1 MNPRDKRWQEW
12 LENENYNTPP
22 PRIQPRKSDF
32 IFHNYGTL
40 IQPLFIPVLPGSIQS
55 VSSCHFHHDHP
66 CGSSARY
73 RKIKARPYRSS
84 PSVRVWPYPSGIYP
98 PVFPFFGTPE
108 EIGHLGNSPYQD
120 ELTEFMP
127 CGQPGI
133 LLGQIIPEEISSLIL
148 DLEHEKMQRKDAMHN
163 AHGGAGGQTTIL
175 VDDSF
180 LKNGKNS

>member
-1 MNPRDKRWQEW
+1 MEPWFNRYLYRFCLVQFKQV
-12 LENENYNTPP
+12 LSGFLT
-22 PRIQPRKSDF
+22 
-32 IFHNYGTL
+32 TV
-40 IQPLFIPVLPGSIQS
+40 PLFVRL

-66 CGSSARY
+66 CGSARY
-73 RKIKARPYRSS
+73 RKIKARPYRTS

-133 LLGQIIPEEISSLIL
+133 LLGQIIPEEISTLIL
-148 DLEHEKMQRKDAMHN
+148 DLEHEKMQRKDS
-163 AHGGAGGQTTIL
+163 GAQTTIL

-180 LKNGKNS
+180 LKNGKN

>member
-1 MNPRDKRWQEW
+1 MATVP
-12 LENENYNTPP
+12 L
-22 PRIQPRKSDF
+22 IF
-32 IFHNYGTL
+32 IL
-40 IQPLFIPVLPGSIQS
+40 

-66 CGSSARY
+66 CGSGRY
-73 RKIKARPYRSS
+73 RKIKARPYRTS

-133 LLGQIIPEEISSLIL
+133 LLGQIIPEEISTLIL
-148 DLEHEKMQRKDAMHN
+148 DLEHEKMQRKSDS
-163 AHGGAGGQTTIL
+163 HGGAQTTIL

-180 LKNGKNS
+180 LKNGKNEFLLDKNLKKKFRFG